1 MTKNKNAAPE
11 ANRAA
16 SNTASEGQKHSGNTT
31 RLPSPKEL
39 LAQLTAKPGAKCCEC
54 NKPFGSKRTPWT
66 LILIGIGEGSKA
78 IGFAACKPCG
88 KAALRSGKVS
98 AETQRDAAQAAALMW
113 SHPAGGAQ

>member
-1 MTKNKNAAPE
+1 MANNKKGRDGV
-11 ANRAA
+11 NRATQ
-16 SNTASEGQKHSGNTT
+16 NTAFEGQKHSGNTT

-54 NKPFGSKRTPWT
+54 NKPFGGKRKPWT
-66 LILIGIGEGSKA
+66 LILLGIGEGSKA

-98 AETQRDAAQAAALMW
+98 AETQRDAAQAAALVW
-113 SHPAGGAQ
+113 SHPAGGMQ